1 MAYQESSA
9 IKNIKKIRVHN
20 VKLLVSKYQNK
31 FEFARLIQVSP
42 EYLYHILAGRRMI
55 ADVLARRI
63 EIDLKKSKGWL
74 DIKQE
79 IKG

>member
-1 MAYQESSA
+1 MANHESTA
-9 IKNIKKIRVHN
+9 TKNVKKIRVHN

-31 FEFARLIQVSP
+31 SEFARLIQVSP

-63 EIDLKKSKGWL
+63 EKDLKKPTYWL
-74 DIKQE
+74 DSSIKA
-79 IKG
+79 

>member
-1 MAYQESSA
+1 MANHESTA
-9 IKNIKKIRVHN
+9 TKNVKKIRVHN

-31 FEFARLIQVSP
+31 SEFARLIQVSP

-63 EIDLKKSKGWL
+63 EVDLKKSKGWL
-74 DIKQE
+74 DIKQ
-79 IKG
+79 

>member
-31 FEFARLIQVSP
+31 SDSARLIQVSP